1 MSSQTKIFVFKM
13 REIIYTLIFA
23 ALAILLIVLLVFMF
37 LPKKGTETAEETGTY
52 IPGVYTASILLNNQA
67 LDVQVSVDADH
78 INSVDFVNLNESI
91 ATMYPLMETVMSN
104 IQTQVLQKQSIDG
117 VTYENDTQYT
127 SIVLLD
133 AVEEALNKARVN
145 PETVV
150 SEP

>member
-1 MSSQTKIFVFKM
+1 
-13 REIIYTLIFA
+13 
-23 ALAILLIVLLVFMF
+23 MF

-145 PETVV
+145 PEPDVL
-150 SEP
+150 EP

>member
-37 LPKKGTETAEETGTY
+37 IPKKGTETAEETGTY
-52 IPGVYTASILLNNQA
+52 IP
-67 LDVQVSVDADH
+67 DVQVSVDADH

-145 PETVV
+145 PETEV